1 MFEKNE
7 VLIMINFYEVLTDL
21 KPDMSLN
28 EIHDELIRQEKVW
41 IKRQINN
48 PEKAT
53 KMLAYLFDAK
63 KAFETEE
70 TRKEYDCQL
79 AKSKQSP
86 TEVDSRAEAIR
97 QHREWIDKAIDF
109 LENQN
114 QKDLALQA
122 YEKALSFYRPDTATD
137 SISYLVGAMIYER
150 MIDFRAALDCINQGL
165 LLSPKNTPM
174 HEIKIR
180 DLLILAMQEADNSNG
195 RNLGSLNS
203 YYQAAE
209 DAIQQGLSIAHED
222 GEANY
227 TALFQGAY
235 AKLIFYAGTV
245 TKENQQTA
253 LNLAKQA
260 QEGGAPDMQQ
270 HIDSMES
277 ELNASSAQDE
287 YIAQLTRNAENIKN
301 GQQTKKQTGNIG
313 MIAFVVSVVLSYLTA
328 GTAIGSLPLS
338 FGSLIAAAGIG
349 FFCYTSNDKSGP
361 VVASILWTI
370 VFSFTNS
377 TKLYTHLG
385 YSAYTASVVM
395 SHFKF
400 NVVFLILVAVVSK
413 YIGKIHSSK

>member
-1 MFEKNE
+1 
-7 VLIMINFYEVLTDL
+7 MINFYEVLTDL

-28 EIHDELIRQEKVW
+28 EIHAELIRQEKVW

-53 KMLAYLFDAK
+53 KMLAYLIDAK
-63 KAFETEE
+63 KVFETEDS
-70 TRKEYDCQL
+70 RKEYDRQL
-79 AKSKQSP
+79 AESQKTPLGDDPK
-86 TEVDSRAEAIR
+86 AEAIR

-109 LENQN
+109 IENQN

-122 YEKALSFYRPDTATD
+122 YEKAMSFYQPDTATD
-137 SISYLVGAMIYER
+137 STSYLVGAMIYER
-150 MIDFRAALDCINQGL
+150 MNDFRAAVQCINQGI

-174 HEIKIR
+174 HDIKIR
-180 DLLILAMQEADNSNG
+180 DLLILAMKEADDTQG
-195 RNLGSLNS
+195 RNLGSRNS

-209 DAIQQGLSIAHED
+209 EAIQQGLTLAYNE

-245 TKENQQTA
+245 TKENQEKA

-260 QEGGAPDMQQ
+260 QEGGAPDMQE
-270 HIDSMES
+270 HISVM
-277 ELNASSAQDE
+277 QDE
-287 YIAQLTRNAENIKN
+287 LKVSASQDDYIAELTRNAENIKN
-301 GQQTKKQTGNIG
+301 GQKVKKQNGNIG
-313 MIAFVVSVVLSYLTA
+313 VIAFIASVVLSYLTA

-338 FGSLIAAAGIG
+338 FGSLIAAVGIG
-349 FFCYTSNDKSGP
+349 IFCYTSNDKNGP

-370 VFSFTNS
+370 VFSFANS

-395 SHFKF
+395 GHFKF

-413 YIGKIHSSK
+413 FIGKIHSSK